1 MAHWFLGRR
10 REHSH
15 FAGLLS
21 AQTRRHALLLHL
33 LGLLDFHLFVI
44 LTLGCILIEEKGLD
58 FDALAFLAWE
68 QPTASTFLLHRVGRL
83 VEVEFAVFLF
93 VLQFPHQLALF
104 ELLLALADGHDA
116 TEVVEQLLGVD
127 IGDSGLRLGHRHVGR
142 LGSFE
147 IAMESDLAL
156 LDRRLDG
163 VAVAV
168 VGQVQ
173 KILEIHRELHYS

>member
-1 MAHWFLGRR
+1 MAHGFLGRR
-10 REHSH
+10 RQHSH

-21 AQTRRHALLLHL
+21 PQTRRHALLLHL
-33 LGLLDFHLFVI
+33 LGLVFHLFVI
-44 LTLGCILIEEKGLD
+44 LTLSCILIEEKGLH
-58 FDALAFLAWE
+58 FDALAFLARE
-68 QPTASTFLLHRVGRL
+68 QPTASALLLHRVGRL
-83 VEVEFAVFLF
+83 VEVEFAVFLL

-127 IGDSGLRLGHRHVGR
+127 IGDGGLRLGHRHVGR

-163 VAVAV
+163 VAVGV

-173 KILEIHRELHYS
+173 KILEIH